1 MTRYDQET
9 KDRVIRMFMERREE
23 APHES
28 RSASYRRLHDLT
40 GIPVDTMRGWVDR
53 ARIDAGDKPGL
64 TTTER
69 EEIKALK
76 KEVAELKRANEILKT
91 ASAFFA
97 AAELDRRLKFRGRG
111 ARPPT
116 DGRLHQRV

>member
-9 KDRVIRMFMERREE
+9 KDRVIRMFIERREE
-23 APHES
+23 AAEES

-40 GIPVDTMRGWVDR
+40 GIPIDTVRGWVDR

-76 KEVAELKRANEILKT
+76 RVAELKRANEILKT

-97 AAELDRRLKFRGRG
+97 AAE
-111 ARPPT
+111 
-116 DGRLHQRV
+116 

>member
-9 KDRVIRMFMERREE
+9 KDRVVRMFDERREE
-23 APHES
+23 APNES
-28 RSASYRRLHDLT
+28 RSASFRRLHDLT
-40 GIPVDTMRGWVDR
+40 GIPIDTMRGWVDR
-53 ARIDAGDKPGL
+53 ARIDAGNKPGL
-64 TTTER
+64 TTAER

-97 AAELDRRLKFRGRG
+97 AAELDRKLK
-111 ARPPT
+111 
-116 DGRLHQRV
+116 